1 MAEHQPTPAR
11 PETDKPY
18 VGRGGLKLA
27 HALSTF
33 VLDVRGLVC
42 ADFGANVGG
51 FTDCLLRAGAA
62 HVLSVDTSYGTLAW
76 TLRNDP
82 RVTVLERTNALHAY
96 APAGALPIDFI
107 AMDMGWTPQRLCV
120 PAALRWL
127 RAGPGTSR
135 IVTLVKPHYE
145 ASDAGQKHLLN
156 KGVLNPDEAQRVMNR
171 VVEALPALGVR
182 VLGVTPS
189 PILGGATRGN
199 KTGNTE
205 YLALLE
211 RT

>member
-1 MAEHQPTPAR
+1 MAEHQPTPAQPDPSR
-11 PETDKPY
+11 PY
-18 VGRGGLKLA
+18 VGRGGQKLE
-27 HALSTF
+27 HALRHF
-33 VLDVRGLVC
+33 ALDVTGLVC

-82 RVTVLERTNALHAY
+82 RVTVLERTNALHAD
-96 APAGALPIDFI
+96 APAGSPAIDLI
-107 AMDMGWTPQRLCV
+107 AIDMGWTPQRLCI

-127 RAGPGTSR
+127 RAGPGTPR

-145 ASDAGQKHLLN
+145 ASDSGQKHLLN
-156 KGVLNPDEAQRVMNR
+156 KGVLSPVDAERVMNR
-171 VVEALPALGVR
+171 VVEALPSLGVR
-182 VLGVTPS
+182 VMGVTTS

-205 YLALLE
+205 YLVLLE
-211 RT
+211 RA

>member
-1 MAEHQPTPAR
+1 MAANQPTPAQPDPSR
-11 PETDKPY
+11 PF
-18 VGRGGLKLA
+18 VGRGGQKLE
-27 HALSTF
+27 HALRHF
-33 VLDVRGLVC
+33 ALDVKGFVC
-42 ADFGANVGG
+42 ADFGANIGG

-82 RVTVLERTNALHAY
+82 RVTVLERTNALHAG
-96 APAGALPIDFI
+96 APAGSPPIDFI
-107 AMDMGWTPQRLCV
+107 AIDMGWTPQRLCI

-127 RAGPGTSR
+127 RTGLGVPR

-145 ASDAGQKHLLN
+145 ASDSGEKHLLH
-156 KGVLNPDEAQRVMNR
+156 KGVLAPDDAERVMNR
-171 VVEALPALGVR
+171 VVESLPAIGVR

-211 RT
+211 RA